1 MRRTQANTAASSSSL
16 SRVHAMSEAS
26 ESFRCFRALRPFA
39 VLLCCA
45 LSLSAHAAE
54 PRVEP
59 RADDALVSRM
69 TDLQVR
75 MFPFGAIFEM
85 LAKDDP
91 KWPMQQNPD
100 AVTSKQLDCLRG
112 ELSQDGY
119 RRYKQARVETYVAAN
134 PKRAEAEVELL
145 SQGAA
150 ELFGKL
156 VLAGADAERSGA
168 PTTPEVVLKDATPEQ
183 MMAFMTFFSD
193 PNYAELRKMSGLGD
207 AIALDKS
214 AEENESAGEQLGST
228 ITMQIML
235 GAMKT
240 CEVSTSVL
248 FGK

>member
-1 MRRTQANTAASSSSL
+1 MRRTPAYTDPSISLL
-16 SRVHAMSEAS
+16 SRVHAMSNLFVP
-26 ESFRCFRALRPFA
+26 FRRYRALRPFA
-39 VLLCCA
+39 VLLCGA
-45 LSLSAHAAE
+45 FAVSAHAAE
-54 PRVEP
+54 S

-69 TDLQVR
+69 TNLQVQ
-75 MFPFGAIFEM
+75 MFPFGTIFEM

-100 AVTSKQLDCLRG
+100 AVTPKQLDCLRG

-119 RRYKQARVETYVAAN
+119 RRYKRALVETYVAAN
-134 PKRAEAEVELL
+134 PKRAEAEAELL

-156 VLAGADAERSGA
+156 VLAGAEAERSGA

-240 CEVSTSVL
+240 CQVSTSVL

>member
-1 MRRTQANTAASSSSL
+1 MRRTPAHTDPSFSLL
-16 SRVHAMSEAS
+16 SRVHAMSNLFVPFS
-26 ESFRCFRALRPFA
+26 RYRALRPFA
-39 VLLCCA
+39 VLLCGA
-45 LSLSAHAAE
+45 FAVSAHAAE
-54 PRVEP
+54 SRVDE
-59 RADDALVSRM
+59 ALVSRM

-75 MFPFGAIFEM
+75 MFPFGTIFEM

-91 KWPMQQNPD
+91 KWPMQENPD
-100 AVTSKQLDCLRG
+100 AITPKQLDCMRG

-119 RRYKQARVETYVAAN
+119 WRYKRARVETYVAAN

-156 VLAGADAERSGA
+156 VLAGAEAERSGA
-168 PTTPEVVLKDATPEQ
+168 PATPEVVLKDATPEQ

-240 CEVSTSVL
+240 CQVSTSVL

>member
-39 VLLCCA
+39 LLLCCA

-119 RRYKQARVETYVAAN
+119 RRYKQARVETYVA
-134 PKRAEAEVELL
+134 ELL

-235 GAMKT
+235 GAMKA